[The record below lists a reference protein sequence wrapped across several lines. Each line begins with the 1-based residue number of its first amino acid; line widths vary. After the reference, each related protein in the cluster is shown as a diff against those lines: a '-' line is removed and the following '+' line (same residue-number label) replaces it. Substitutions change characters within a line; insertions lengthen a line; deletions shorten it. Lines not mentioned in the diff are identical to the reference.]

1 MDKMEDDTFLRCL
14 EANLLSD
21 MALQGI
27 EQIVKVSLDS
37 ECCCLFVC
45 LFVFLLSSSILSSVS
60 AGVHALPNAGL
71 EEAYRDHAPGGV

>member
-27 EQIVKVSLDS
+27 EQIVKVQQR
-37 ECCCLFVC
+37 
-45 LFVFLLSSSILSSVS
+45 I
-60 AGVHALPNAGL
+60 
-71 EEAYRDHAPGGV
+71 EAAT

>member
-27 EQIVKVSLDS
+27 EQIVKVRQSYLEEIICS
-37 ECCCLFVC
+37 PEA
-45 LFVFLLSSSILSSVS
+45 SSSCSHDLV
-60 AGVHALPNAGL
+60 
-71 EEAYRDHAPGGV
+71 

>member
-27 EQIVKVSLDS
+27 EQIVKVRRYYKPYLTLHGVLILDLTLIWS
-37 ECCCLFVC
+37 
-45 LFVFLLSSSILSSVS
+45 
-60 AGVHALPNAGL
+60 
-71 EEAYRDHAPGGV
+71 

>member
-27 EQIVKVSLDS
+27 EQIVKVKYYRAYLNIGMASFQGWICTIALAHIRTYEVS
-37 ECCCLFVC
+37 YARGERSQY
-45 LFVFLLSSSILSSVS
+45 SS
-60 AGVHALPNAGL
+60 
-71 EEAYRDHAPGGV
+71 Y

>member
-27 EQIVKVSLDS
+27 EQIVKVRRKKKNL
-37 ECCCLFVC
+37 
-45 LFVFLLSSSILSSVS
+45 
-60 AGVHALPNAGL
+60 
-71 EEAYRDHAPGGV
+71 

>member
-27 EQIVKVSLDS
+27 EQIVKV
-37 ECCCLFVC
+37 
-45 LFVFLLSSSILSSVS
+45 
-60 AGVHALPNAGL
+60 
-71 EEAYRDHAPGGV
+71 GGWVAE